1 MKLIDNWQQAWKLHS
16 VQMAIAL
23 IIANAAFGFIPA
35 LEGQLTPWVYAL
47 LNSLG
52 GALVA
57 VLRVLQQFK
66 VSETQQGDIQ

>member
-1 MKLIDNWQQAWKLHS
+1 MKLIHNWQQAWKLHS

-23 IIANAAFGFIPA
+23 IIANAALGFIPA

-57 VLRVLQQFK
+57 VLRVMQQFT
-66 VSETQQGDIQ
+66 VSETQQGNIQ

>member
-1 MKLIDNWQQAWKLHS
+1 MKLIHNWQQAWKLHS

-23 IIANAAFGFIPA
+23 IIANAALGFIPA

-57 VLRVLQQFK
+57 VLRVLQQFT

>member
-1 MKLIDNWQQAWKLHS
+1 MKLIHNWPQAWKLHS

-23 IIANAAFGFIPA
+23 IIVNAALGFIPS

-57 VLRVLQQFK
+57 VLRVLQQFTMG
-66 VSETQQGDIQ
+66 ETQQGDIQ

>member
-23 IIANAAFGFIPA
+23 IITNAALGFIPS

-47 LNSLG
+47 LNSVG